1 MNYKKEVSC
10 INKTML
16 KTIYS
21 ILVIMIAWC
30 AVTPIDAIA
39 QQENNPP
46 VVKILDPINK
56 SSYDLNAQVRYR
68 VKVSDK
74 EDGESEYDEIA
85 ANEVFLEVRYL
96 LDVSKASMLSKVDP
110 KALEAMKKSNCFNC
124 HAFNGKLIAPSFYEI
139 SKRYPQNASN
149 IERLAKRVLEG
160 STGVWGS
167 ASMPTH
173 PELSV
178 QEARDIVSW
187 ILENAQNPN
196 LNYYTGTE
204 GSIKLKLPDGAV
216 QKGAFMLSATYSDH
230 GIKNNPKQSLT
241 SKDVIL
247 LYVK

>member
-1 MNYKKEVSC
+1 
-10 INKTML
+10 ML
-16 KTIYS
+16 RS
-21 ILVIMIAWC
+21 ICSIWFVVIACC
-30 AVTPIDAIA
+30 AVGPIDAIA

-68 VKVSDK
+68 IKVSDQ

-96 LDVSKASMLSKVDP
+96 PDASKASMLSKVDP
-110 KALEAMKKSNCFNC
+110 KGLEAMKKSNCFTC
-124 HAFNGKLIAPSFYEI
+124 HAFNGKLIAPSFHEI
-139 SKRYPQNASN
+139 GKRYPQNASN
-149 IERLAKRVLEG
+149 IERLSKRILEG

-173 PELSV
+173 PELSA
-178 QEARDIVSW
+178 QEARDIVIW

-204 GSIKLKLPDGAV
+204 GSIKLKSPDGALP
-216 QKGAFMLSATYSDH
+216 KGVFMLNATYSDH
-230 GIKNNPKQSLT
+230 GTKNNPKQSVT
-241 SKDVIL
+241 TKDVIL
-247 LYVK
+247 LYVR

>member
-1 MNYKKEVSC
+1 MNC

-21 ILVIMIAWC
+21 ILFVVIAFC
-30 AVTPIDAIA
+30 AVGSIDAIA

-68 VKVSDK
+68 IKVSDK

-96 LDVSKASMLSKVDP
+96 PAASNASMLSKVDP
-110 KALEAMKKSNCFNC
+110 KGLEAMKKSNCFTC

-139 SKRYPQNASN
+139 GKRYPQNASN

-173 PELSV
+173 PELSA
-178 QEARDIVSW
+178 QEAHDIVSW

-204 GSIKLKLPDGAV
+204 GSIKIKVPEGV
-216 QKGAFMLSATYSDH
+216 GQKGAFILSATYSDH
-230 GIKNNPKQSLT
+230 GTKNSVKQNLT

>member
-1 MNYKKEVSC
+1 
-10 INKTML
+10 ML
-16 KTIYS
+16 RTICS
-21 ILVIMIAWC
+21 FLFVVIAWC
-30 AVTPIDAIA
+30 TVEPIDAIA

-56 SSYDLNAQVRYR
+56 SSYDLNSQMRYR
-68 VKVSDK
+68 IKVSDK

-85 ANEVFLEVRYL
+85 GNEVFLEVRYL
-96 LDVSKASMLSKVDP
+96 LDAAKVSMLSKIDP
-110 KALEAMKKSNCFNC
+110 KGLELMKKSNCFNC
-124 HAFNGKLIAPSFYEI
+124 HAFNGKLIAPSFTEI
-139 SKRYPQNASN
+139 GKRYPQNASN

-178 QEARDIVSW
+178 QESRDIISW
-187 ILENAQNPN
+187 ILENAQNPD

-204 GSIKLKLPDGAV
+204 GSIKLKSRDGSV

-230 GIKNNPKQSLT
+230 GAKNSSKQSLT
-241 SKDVIL
+241 TKDVIL

>member
-1 MNYKKEVSC
+1 
-10 INKTML
+10 ML
-16 KTIYS
+16 RTISS
-21 ILVIMIAWC
+21 ILFVVIAWC
-30 AVTPIDAIA
+30 AGGPINAIA

-46 VVKILDPINK
+46 VIKILDPINK
-56 SSYDLNAQVRYR
+56 STYDLNAQVRYR
-68 VKVSDK
+68 IKVSDQ

-96 LDVSKASMLSKVDP
+96 PVASKASMLSKVDP
-110 KALEAMKKSNCFNC
+110 KGLEAMKKSNCFTC
-124 HAFNGKLIAPSFYEI
+124 HAFNGKLIAPSFHEI
-139 SKRYPQNASN
+139 GKRYPQNASN

-160 STGVWGS
+160 STGIWGS

-173 PELSV
+173 PELSA
-178 QEARDIVSW
+178 QEALDIVNW
-187 ILENAQNPN
+187 ILENAQDPN

-204 GSIKLKLPDGAV
+204 GSIKLKSPDGAV

-230 GIKNNPKQSLT
+230 GIKDNPKPSLT

>member
-1 MNYKKEVSC
+1 
-10 INKTML
+10 ML
-16 KTIYS
+16 KDILFGLVVGVALCTIK
-21 ILVIMIAWC
+21 
-30 AVTPIDAIA
+30 PIDLVA

-46 VVKILDPINK
+46 VVKIIDPINK
-56 SSYDLNAQVRYR
+56 SHHDLDAQVRYR
-68 VKVSDK
+68 IKVSDK

-96 LDVSKASMLSKVDP
+96 PDASKASMLSKVDP
-110 KALEAMKKSNCFNC
+110 QGLAAMKKSNCFTC
-124 HAFNGKLIAPSFYEI
+124 HAFNGKLIAPSFFEI
-139 SKRYPQNASN
+139 GNRYPKSASN
-149 IERLAKRVLEG
+149 VELLAKRVLEG
-160 STGVWGS
+160 STSIWGS

-204 GSIKLKLPDGAV
+204 GSIKLKSPDGAV

-230 GIKNNPKQSLT
+230 GAKNNLRQSLT